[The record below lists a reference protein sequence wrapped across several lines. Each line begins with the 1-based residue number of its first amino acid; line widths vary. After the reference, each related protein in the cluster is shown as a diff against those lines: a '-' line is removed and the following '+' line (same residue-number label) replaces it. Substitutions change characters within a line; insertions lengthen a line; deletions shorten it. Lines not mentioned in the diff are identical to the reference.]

1 MRRPNGPPMRALDSA
16 RRKMLAHRLDW
27 DGIDRKKALST
38 PRVLDLLRQA
48 CLVESYLPV
57 YTGKMMALFWD
68 DLDATAI
75 FTIEAAEAYGH
86 YAILRRYLD
95 VVGYRPITDRE
106 VVALRRKER
115 AATYTDPIRELVNF
129 MGTEH
134 FAAHFF
140 TEIRELTDEPAIRQ
154 ILPEF
159 AAEERI
165 HSRFAFDLLAARLAK
180 DPRKRAAVVRHAS
193 AFRHVGTY
201 VIDEVRPAG
210 KDNARAIQSLNRKFG
225 QLLGAP
231 LSDLLV
237 SRAR

>member
-1 MRRPNGPPMRALDSA
+1 MRALESTK
-16 RRKMLAHRLDW
+16 RKMFAHRLDW
-27 DGIDRKKALST
+27 DRIERKKALRT
-38 PRVLDLLRQA
+38 PRVLELLRQA

-68 DLDATAI
+68 DLAATAI

-106 VVALRRKER
+106 VIAIRRKER
-115 AATYTDPIRELVNF
+115 QATYTDQIRELVNF

-140 TEIRELTDEPAIRQ
+140 TDIRELTDEPAIRK

-165 HSRFAFDLLAARLAK
+165 HSRFAFDLLAARIAR
-180 DPRKRAAVVRHAS
+180 DPRRRAAVVRHAS

-201 VIDEVRPAG
+201 VIDEVSPAG
-210 KDNARAIQSLNRKFG
+210 GDNARAIQALNRKFG
-225 QLLGAP
+225 QLLGRP

-237 SRAR
+237 SSLAP